1 MFTGFLLPRGPRDV
15 PEGSPWYH
23 RDAKP
28 ARREVARVTVRVAEV
43 ADLPALERIAALDS
57 ARVPD
62 GTLVV
67 AEVSDSIQAALSVQG
82 GHSIANPFVP
92 TADLLK
98 LLEMRAAQLREDDGR
113 GRAVPVAGRV
123 RARLV

>member
-28 ARREVARVTVRVAEV
+28 AEREVPRVTVRLAEA
-43 ADLPALERIAALDS
+43 ADLPALYRIAALDS
-57 ARVPD
+57 ARLPE
-62 GTLVV
+62 GRLVV
-67 AEVSDSIQAALSVQG
+67 AEVAHSIQAALSLDDG
-82 GHSIANPFVP
+82 RSIANPFVP
-92 TADLLK
+92 TADLLR
-98 LLEMRAAQLREDDGR
+98 LLETRAAQLREDDER
-113 GRAVPVAGRV
+113 GRVVPVRRRV